1 MKDLRIKYFIFSIL
15 AMLSIISVGFAA
27 WVSTSESTSTTIE
40 GMIKVDDITST
51 NAFISCDNISKFG
64 IFKTGF
70 VSDDG
75 SITNEGII
83 NIPLTIMI
91 DHCKEKFSNYKNILI
106 EINMKYDNLKILYP
120 MSNGPTSLKAKQDNN
135 DIQIWNNDIS
145 CIAKFYI
152 KNFNSISDSEILT
165 NIQFIFTINDTSYFL
180 SNIYPTLISDYFNNK
195 FIFSFCANLT
205 GDKNEI

>member
-1 MKDLRIKYFIFSIL
+1 MRDLRIKYFVFSIL

-27 WVSTSESTSTTIE
+27 WVSTSESTTSSVNGI
-40 GMIKVDDITST
+40 IKVDDITST
-51 NAFISCDNISKFG
+51 NEFINCDNISTFG

-70 VSDDG
+70 VSEDG
-75 SITNEGII
+75 SITKEGII

-106 EINMKYDNLKILYP
+106 EINMKYNNLKTLYP
-120 MSNGPTSLKAKQDNN
+120 MSDGPTSLEAKQDNN
-135 DIQIWNNDIS
+135 DIEIWNNDTS

-152 KNFNSISDSEILT
+152 KDFNNISDSEILT
-165 NIQFIFTINDTSYFL
+165 NIQFVFTINDTSYF
-180 SNIYPTLISDYFNNK
+180 SKNIYPTLINDYFNNK

-205 GDKNEI
+205 GDNNEI